1 MGEVLRDALN
11 FLFEQH
17 YGWFVTIFMTL
28 LITIIGLILKLI
40 KKPIKHF
47 TAKIKNERIRKLV
60 NKCIIVLSFG
70 IATGVWF
77 LLNHFFPKYF
87 AIDWVQIVLSGA
99 LPVVVYA
106 IFDGVISVDK
116 VKNLASTIID
126 AAADGKIT
134 NDELKKIGA
143 EMSNTL
149 DEESREQ
156 PTDAT
161 VSEKITP
168 ENVENSEPDGKPS
181 AEDALKKL
189 LGE

>member
-1 MGEVLRDALN
+1 MGEVLRDTLN

-60 NKCIIVLSFG
+60 NKSIIILSFG
-70 IATGVWF
+70 IAIGVWF
-77 LLNHFFPKYF
+77 LLNHFFPEYF

-106 IFDGVISVDK
+106 VLDGVISVDK
-116 VKNLASTIID
+116 VKNLANTVID

-134 NDELKKIGA
+134 DDELKKIGV
-143 EMSNTL
+143 EMSKTL
-149 DEESREQ
+149 DGESNEQ
-156 PTDAT
+156 TEDAT
-161 VSEKITP
+161 VSEKITS
-168 ENVENSEPDGKPS
+168 ENVENTEPDGNPS
-181 AEDALKKL
+181 AEDALKKM